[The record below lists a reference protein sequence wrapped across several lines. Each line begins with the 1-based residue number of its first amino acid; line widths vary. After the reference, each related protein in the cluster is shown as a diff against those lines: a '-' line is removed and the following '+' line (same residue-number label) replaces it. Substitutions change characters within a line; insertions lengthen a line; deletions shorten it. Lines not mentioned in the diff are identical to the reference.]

1 MKYMGRFVF
10 HRIAYY
16 DTIKEKN
23 SIGSNQHSGAQLY
36 VTFQQTSHVYMC
48 VRQPTAVAALLGWYQ
63 REIYSE
69 PKAIINSDKNDTSKN
84 QNVNLEI

>member
-1 MKYMGRFVF
+1 MYV
-10 HRIAYY
+10 Y
-16 DTIKEKN
+16 DTIQEQI
-23 SIGSNQHSGAQLY
+23 SVGSNYHFRAQLY
-36 VTFQQTSHVYMC
+36 VTFQQTSHVCMC
-48 VRQPTAVAALLGWYQ
+48 VREPIAVAVLLGWYQ